1 MSKEQSSMRPQDIV
15 VLLKIAS
22 HQGEPWL
29 QIPVAQQLGLSQSE
43 MSKSL
48 NRSKYAGLID
58 ESGRKVRRLALV
70 DFIQFGLPY
79 AFPQRPGSIVRGVP
93 TAHSAP
99 PLKDQIQSD
108 EDYVWPYAK
117 GKARGQSITPLYR
130 SVPEAVNNDPA
141 LHELLA
147 LVDAIR
153 LGNAR
158 EKKIAISEMKKRIL
172 N

>member
-22 HQGEPWL
+22 HQNEPWL
-29 QIPVAQQLGLSQSE
+29 QIPIAKQLGLSQSE

-79 AFPQRPGSIVRGVP
+79 AFPQRPGSTVRGVP

-99 PLKDQIQSD
+99 PLNGQIQSD
-108 EDYVWPYAK
+108 DDYVWPYAK
-117 GKARGQSITPLYR
+117 GSARGQSVIPLYK
-130 SVPEAVNNDPA
+130 SVPEAVQKDPA
-141 LHELLA
+141 LYELLA

-153 LGNAR
+153 LGNTR
-158 EKKIAISEMKKRIL
+158 EKKIAISEMKNRIL